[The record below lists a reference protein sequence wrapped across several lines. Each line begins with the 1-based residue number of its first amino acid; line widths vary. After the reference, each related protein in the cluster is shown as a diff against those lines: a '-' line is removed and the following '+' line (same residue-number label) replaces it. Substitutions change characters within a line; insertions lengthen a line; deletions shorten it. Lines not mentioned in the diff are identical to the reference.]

1 MLKIPMEIQKENN
14 QSVSPTKH
22 FLVGFLIALLATGT
36 FVAGA
41 KVANSQM
48 LSGQEANLLNWLF
61 GRNKAPVEEVDLGEF
76 WKVWRLM
83 EEKYATASSS
93 AAVSIDERI
102 QGAIEGMV
110 GSYGDPYTVYLPP
123 SESEIFED
131 DISGNFSGVGME
143 IGLRNN
149 LLTVISPLP
158 ETPAERAGLM
168 TGDVIVRIDDA
179 STEGMGVEEAV
190 RKIRGERGTDVT
202 FSVYR
207 EGEVDFK
214 TITVTRDTINIPTV
228 DTDIIDDIFV
238 LKLYSFNAVAED
250 RVAAALKEF
259 EQSSADKLVL
269 DLRGNPGGYLQG
281 AVEIAGNF
289 LPSGKVVVREQLATG
304 EEKVF
309 RSRGQGVRSYS
320 PDNLV
325 VLVNEGSASASEI
338 LAGALKDHGVATVIG
353 ENTFGK
359 GSVQELVPLNTGASL
374 KVTVARWL
382 TPNGVSISLEG
393 LKPDVV
399 IELTTEDRENN
410 QDPQQDAAVR
420 FLQGETISST
430 NEGLFAPTGS

>member
-1 MLKIPMEIQKENN
+1 
-14 QSVSPTKH
+14 
-22 FLVGFLIALLATGT
+22 
-36 FVAGA
+36 
-41 KVANSQM
+41 
-48 LSGQEANLLNWLF
+48 
-61 GRNKAPVEEVDLGEF
+61 
-76 WKVWRLM
+76 M

-168 TGDVIVRIDDA
+168 TGDVIVRIDDV

-259 EQSSADKLVL
+259 ERSSADKLVL